1 MENEVAEKESR
12 EPFAH
17 IAGRIVGMLV
27 FLAGIAL
34 LVFIFVLA
42 YKAFQNPDMIIPLKE
57 LQRDPPLPA
66 SYFYARAALLLILLF
81 VMGFVSSLI
90 AARGAQLF
98 FTARRG
104 EVRRAA
110 AD

>member
-1 MENEVAEKESR
+1 MENEITEITSR
-12 EPFAH
+12 EPMAH

-27 FLAGIAL
+27 FLAGIAM
-34 LVFIFVLA
+34 LVFIFALA
-42 YKAFQNPDMIIPLKE
+42 YKSFQNPDLILPITD

-66 SYFYARAALLLILLF
+66 SYFYARAVLLLILLF

-104 EVRRAA
+104 EVRRAT